1 MPVDPTVLKHR
12 IKEIRSSIS
21 ELANLTSKPFEELN
35 INEIY
40 SIRYLII
47 VIVEALVSLCI
58 HISTEAYNETPESYR
73 EAIRIIG
80 SRLGIKCIRDLETLV
95 ALRNL
100 LIHRYWTIDDKQI
113 HESIKRNFECLDS
126 FLTRIEEEFLR

>member
-1 MPVDPTVLKHR
+1 MPIDPTVLKHR

-47 VIVEALVSLCI
+47 VIVEALVSLHP
-58 HISTEAYNETPESYR
+58 HINR
-73 EAIRIIG
+73 
-80 SRLGIKCIRDLETLV
+80 
-95 ALRNL
+95 
-100 LIHRYWTIDDKQI
+100 
-113 HESIKRNFECLDS
+113 SIQ
-126 FLTRIEEEFLR
+126 

>member
-21 ELANLTSKPFEELN
+21 ELANLTSKPFKELK

-47 VIVEALVSLCI
+47 VIVEALVSLCMY
-58 HISTEAYNETPESYR
+58 ISTEAYDETPESYR
-73 EAIRIIG
+73 EAIRIVG
-80 SRLGIKCIRDLETLV
+80 SRLGIKCRRNLEGSV

-100 LIHRYWTIDDKQI
+100 LIHGYWTIDDKRI
-113 HESIKRNFECLDS
+113 HASIKRNFEYLDS
-126 FLTRIEEEFLR
+126 LLTRIEEELLG

>member
-21 ELANLTSKPFEELN
+21 ELTNLTSKPFEELN
-35 INEIY
+35 TSEIY

-47 VIVEALVSLCI
+47 VIVEALVSICI

-80 SRLGIKCIRDLETLV
+80 SKLRIKCIRDLEALV

-100 LIHRYWTIDDKQI
+100 LIHRYWTIDDKRI

>member
-21 ELANLTSKPFEELN
+21 ELANLTSKPFKELK

-47 VIVEALVSLCI
+47 VIVEALVSLCMY
-58 HISTEAYNETPESYR
+58 ISTEAYDETPESYR
-73 EAIRIIG
+73 EAIRIVG
-80 SRLGIKCIRDLETLV
+80 SRLGFIGSNLIRYLLNKHDDIKIINMGKIVQQTQRGL
-95 ALRNL
+95 
-100 LIHRYWTIDDKQI
+100 
-113 HESIKRNFECLDS
+113 
-126 FLTRIEEEFLR
+126 